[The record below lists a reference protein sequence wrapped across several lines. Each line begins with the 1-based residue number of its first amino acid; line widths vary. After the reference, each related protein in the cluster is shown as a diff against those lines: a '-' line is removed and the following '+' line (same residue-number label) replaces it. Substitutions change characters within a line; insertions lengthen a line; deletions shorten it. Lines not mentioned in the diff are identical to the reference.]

1 MDGLRVVRGPN
12 WKWANQDGFEGCV
25 GTVFTS
31 AKEDEID
38 SAKAQLVSLI
48 HGKTNRYFRVP

>member
-1 MDGLRVVRGPN
+1 MVRGPN

-38 SAKAQLVSLI
+38 SAKAKLVSLI